1 MLEYCF
7 YKVILW
13 GPCLRLQKSERKYEN
28 FFLVLIKVVHNMYYA
43 YLTSESDTKFV
54 QQLDDVCIEMQV
66 IHSFE
71 GEAPGELSLVAGDYV
86 VVRQV

>member
-1 MLEYCF
+1 MREYCF
-7 YKVILW
+7 YEVILW
-13 GPCLRLQKSERKYEN
+13 GPCLHLQKSERKYEN
-28 FFLVLIKVVHNMYYA
+28 FFRVLIKVVHNMYYA
-43 YLTSESDTKFV
+43 YLTSESDTK
-54 QQLDDVCIEMQV
+54 QLDDVCIEMQV